1 MKTTCSYLLCAT
13 AVQLFTISICN
24 AQTLA
29 LNTAP
34 AGVAIDG
41 NSKEWGDKM
50 TYTDVKTKI
59 DYTLTND
66 KDNLYLVVRTKDA
79 TQQSSILGAG
89 ITLSI
94 DTKGKKKSSYIV
106 TFPSSPAD
114 RDQSRYIDMPPQRIQ
129 GNTEMS
135 AKFGKIHVE
144 GFKDISE
151 EELLVVNPYNIL
163 IAMSYDAASGY
174 LTYEEAIPLALFH
187 AGDLATKEW
196 AFNIKLNPVQGHE
209 KAGPKLT
216 KVANTAKPTDK
227 SAGKDAGRD
236 EFSKSA
242 NIGLID
248 LTDEADFWGKF
259 TLAK

>member
-1 MKTTCSYLLCAT
+1 MKTTCSYLICAA

-24 AQTLA
+24 AQTLT
-29 LNTAP
+29 LNSAP
-34 AGVAIDG
+34 AGVVIDG
-41 NSKEWGDKM
+41 NGKEWGDKM
-50 TYTDVKTKI
+50 AYTDAKTKI

-94 DTKGKKKSSYIV
+94 DTKGKKKSSYVV
-106 TFPSSPAD
+106 TFPSSPTD
-114 RDQSRYIDMPPQRIQ
+114 RDQSRYMDMPPPRVQ

-163 IAMSYDAASGY
+163 IAMGYDAASGY

-196 AFNIKLNPVQGHE
+196 AFNIKLNPVQGKE
-209 KAGPKLT
+209 RPAAAG
-216 KVANTAKPTDK
+216 AKHSISVKP
-227 SAGKDAGRD
+227 SSGKDDGRS
-236 EFSKSA
+236 EFTAQA
-242 NIGLID
+242 NKNGSLID

-259 TLAK
+259 MLAK